1 MPEEELIVGSIITD
15 KGAEKLVQAGKEG
28 KKIDLKYLV
37 IGDGNG
43 EFYKPTP
50 DQTALKNLCWQG
62 EITSYEISPN
72 DSKQLIIKG
81 LVPSDVGHFFMREIG
96 VLDSEGDLIAVSNTS
111 AVEFIPYT
119 SGEILNMDITFYVQ
133 FRSAEIG
140 AVNIVVNPTDQE
152 KFKEEILTEVKSMI
166 SEIQVEIE
174 AITNEEIDEI
184 TGTPVHI
191 GTVVGEPL
199 SGDDIA
205 RLLDDDP
212 SNDPVFEEVSTGALS
227 DEDIDKIL
235 GE

>member
-1 MPEEELIVGSIITD
+1 MPQEQLVVGSVITD
-15 KGAEKLVQAGKEG
+15 KGSSKLAQAANKG

-43 EFYKPTP
+43 ESYIPTK

-72 DSKQLIIKG
+72 DDKQIIIKG

-96 VLDSEGDLIAVSNTS
+96 VIDSEGDLIAVSNTS
-111 AVEFIPYT
+111 DVEFIPYT
-119 SGEILNMDITFYVQ
+119 SGEILNMDITFYIQ

-140 AVNIVVNPTDQE
+140 GVNIVVHPTDQE
-152 KFKEEILTEVKSMI
+152 KLKQEILNEVELMI
-166 SEIQVEIE
+166 SQIDFE

-184 TGTPVHI
+184 TETPLEI
-191 GTVVGEPL
+191 GMVVGEPL
-199 SGDDIA
+199 SGDEVA

-212 SNDPVFEEVSTGALS
+212 SNDPVFDEVSTGALS

>member
-15 KGAEKLVQAGKEG
+15 KGAEKLVRAGKEG
-28 KKIDLKYLV
+28 RKIDIKYLV

-43 EFYKPTP
+43 ESYTPTP

-96 VLDSEGDLIAVSNTS
+96 VLDSEGDLIAVSNTG

-140 AVNIVVNPTDQE
+140 AVNIVVHPTDQE
-152 KFKEEILTEVKSMI
+152 KLKQEILAEVQSMI
-166 SEIQVEIE
+166 SQIQFES
-174 AITNEEIDEI
+174 ITNEEIDEI

-191 GTVVGEPL
+191 GTVIGEPL
-199 SGDDIA
+199 SSDDIA

-212 SNDPVFEEVSTGALS
+212 SNDPVFEEVKTGALS
-227 DEDIDKIL
+227 EEDIDKIL